1 MMPPE
6 IEAWFF
12 SQGIAPTSTTDKSTF
27 LEIMANN
34 QSFRYFKKS
43 GVFKHYENGQYV
55 EINKNNV
62 EEISLF

>member
-1 MMPPE
+1 MPPE

-12 SQGIAPTSTTDKSTF
+12 SQSIAPTSTTDKSTF

-55 EINKNNV
+55 EIYKNNV

>member
-12 SQGIAPTSTTDKSTF
+12 SQGISVQSTTDKSTF
-27 LEIMANN
+27 LEIMVND

-43 GVFKHYENGQYV
+43 GVFKHFENGQYV